1 MKMKKLINKEEKIF
15 IAGSSGMVGSAIK
28 RSLVGKGYGDENQG
42 GSILCPTRK
51 NLDLEDS
58 LEVENWFK
66 IHKPT
71 VVIIAAAKV
80 GGIYANS
87 SMPYEFL
94 INNLKIQTNL
104 IEQSFLN
111 NVKRLLFLG
120 SSCIYPKL
128 SKQPILEEYLLSDYL
143 EKTNETYAL
152 AKITGIKLCQSLRK
166 QYGFDAISLM
176 PSNLYGPG
184 DNYHHLDSHVLPA
197 LIKKIL
203 DAKLTGKND
212 IVCWGTGKP
221 LREFLYVDDL
231 ADACIFALEKW
242 DPNSN
247 DAPKDINGEI
257 LYWLNVGSK
266 FEISIKEL
274 VQMISNQCDYKGK
287 ITWDDSKPDGTYR
300 KKLNTARLSKLGWN
314 SYTNLE
320 VGIKKTITSF
330 LYEKKMNTVRI

>member
-1 MKMKKLINKEEKIF
+1 MKKLINKEEKIF

-266 FEISIKEL
+266 FEIS
-274 VQMISNQCDYKGK
+274 MIAKYFDIFQKLYRG
-287 ITWDDSKPDGTYR
+287 SKRGQ
-300 KKLNTARLSKLGWN
+300 
-314 SYTNLE
+314 
-320 VGIKKTITSF
+320 TSHS
-330 LYEKKMNTVRI
+330 MNILLDCCSQHTQTSQNEEA